1 MLLFLFIYNFFKFFF
16 IPIYLVFVAPNQSQ
30 SKVTVSL
37 SWCKLLLLVGLFH
50 LLLVFDPPVKLG
62 SLSVSAGV
70 SCCYLLV
77 FVLLLIYCWLS

>member
-1 MLLFLFIYNFFKFFF
+1 MFLFIYNFFKFFF

-50 LLLVFDPPVKLG
+50 LLLVFDPPVKLRVAV
-62 SLSVSAGV
+62 SLSW
-70 SCCYLLV
+70 CQLLLLV
-77 FVLLLIYCWLS
+77 VVGLCFAFNLLLV